1 MKPTVLL
8 LVLLAAVT
16 AASIGKC
23 AEQVY
28 AWTDSGGVK
37 HFSDSPP
44 PPGVKDARRLTIQGG
59 TTASANQAVA
69 EQATPPT
76 EDSSQPASSQ
86 PIGNDPASRAK
97 ACETARNNLKL
108 LQSDYQISMP
118 NGADGKPQV
127 LDKQRRNLEIAR
139 ANEQVAFFCK

>member
-1 MKPTVLL
+1 MKPLVLL
-8 LVLLAAVT
+8 LVLLAAIT
-16 AASIGKC
+16 AALTGEC

-59 TTASANQAVA
+59 TTASANPPVA
-69 EQATPPT
+69 DQSTPPAEET
-76 EDSSQPASSQ
+76 TQAASNQPV
-86 PIGNDPASRAK
+86 GNDAASRAK
-97 ACETARNNLKL
+97 ACSTARSNLKL